1 MRLPD
6 TLKPWHAWLGWFDP
20 ELAGVLG
27 ELMLRLHPML
37 GAFRMRALR
46 GAVEPEGI
54 DDLRRRGS
62 YERLLLSE
70 WAMAEVV
77 PEEFD
82 RRAAA
87 GEHLFLSP
95 KLVAREVDALT
106 VAVFDTGP
114 TQLGAPRLVHV
125 AMWILLAQRAQA
137 AKARFA
143 WGVLGKPGELH
154 AADTPQA
161 LKRLLDARTYTPG
174 GGVVARDGLD
184 PQHAALSLSERL
196 EREWTLRLDAA
207 DPSPGERWS
216 IGSHA
221 HGYGLGHRVD
231 VQRASQDELAIVIAA
246 RQARRELRLNLPD
259 PNVSSRLLRGRFES
273 VAREQSVLPG
283 TGRLSLKQPPL
294 ISFGGNSVAVPLIG
308 ENAANVYRL
317 PRGTMRSQSPP
328 KTTRWSKEKTLLAAT
343 LVGRHFGGVIAHSD
357 RLEFWQLAPLRR
369 ADLPPVEEFDPAAS
383 RARLLPCFVL
393 NGTFN
398 ASPHARVLLLSGQGR
413 LLSWTHNKFTAR
425 GAEYQILAGRTLA
438 IANAGNDHA
447 LHLRQLGNELHC
459 EFLGV
464 QTGRILEKIALQGEA
479 RAGFVCG
486 RWFGSG
492 WHGGCCVEQPVG
504 GHGGERSSIWRVFL
518 RSQHRAKSADH
529 EIVLPADWKV
539 VGLRMNAADELDL
552 IALRPDRRAVV
563 SIGAQGRATLYESPY
578 QISVASV
585 ATDCDMIALVDLRG
599 RLVVLRDNAKSVLLY
614 AGGGDD

>member
-174 GGVVARDGLD
+174 GAVVARDGLD
-184 PQHAALSLSERL
+184 PEHDAPSLS
-196 EREWTLRLDAA
+196 
-207 DPSPGERWS
+207 
-216 IGSHA
+216 
-221 HGYGLGHRVD
+221 
-231 VQRASQDELAIVIAA
+231 
-246 RQARRELRLNLPD
+246 
-259 PNVSSRLLRGRFES
+259 
-273 VAREQSVLPG
+273 
-283 TGRLSLKQPPL
+283 
-294 ISFGGNSVAVPLIG
+294 
-308 ENAANVYRL
+308 
-317 PRGTMRSQSPP
+317 
-328 KTTRWSKEKTLLAAT
+328 
-343 LVGRHFGGVIAHSD
+343 
-357 RLEFWQLAPLRR
+357 
-369 ADLPPVEEFDPAAS
+369 
-383 RARLLPCFVL
+383 
-393 NGTFN
+393 
-398 ASPHARVLLLSGQGR
+398 
-413 LLSWTHNKFTAR
+413 
-425 GAEYQILAGRTLA
+425 
-438 IANAGNDHA
+438 
-447 LHLRQLGNELHC
+447 
-459 EFLGV
+459 
-464 QTGRILEKIALQGEA
+464 
-479 RAGFVCG
+479 
-486 RWFGSG
+486 
-492 WHGGCCVEQPVG
+492 
-504 GHGGERSSIWRVFL
+504 
-518 RSQHRAKSADH
+518 
-529 EIVLPADWKV
+529 
-539 VGLRMNAADELDL
+539 
-552 IALRPDRRAVV
+552 
-563 SIGAQGRATLYESPY
+563 
-578 QISVASV
+578 
-585 ATDCDMIALVDLRG
+585 
-599 RLVVLRDNAKSVLLY
+599 
-614 AGGGDD
+614 

>member
-6 TLKPWHAWLGWFDP
+6 TLKPWRAWLGWFDP
-20 ELAGVLG
+20 ELVSVLG
-27 ELMLRLHPML
+27 ELMLRLHPLL

-70 WAMAEVV
+70 WALADVV

-114 TQLGAPRLVHV
+114 SQLGAPRLVHV

-143 WGVLGKPGELH
+143 WGVLGKPGELFE
-154 AADTPQA
+154 ADNANA
-161 LKRLLDARTYTPG
+161 LKQLLNERSFTPG
-174 GGVVARDGLD
+174 GEAAWQRAAQAGLA
-184 PQHAALSLSERL
+184 PPREEH
-196 EREWTLRLDAA
+196 EREWQQWLDAA
-207 DPSPGERWS
+207 QPSPGERWS

-231 VQRASQDELAIVIAA
+231 VQRASENELAIVIAA
-246 RQARRELRLNLPD
+246 RQARRETRLNLPD
-259 PNVSSRLLRGRFES
+259 PKLSSRLLRGQFDSVVREES
-273 VAREQSVLPG
+273 VLSGV
-283 TGRLSLKQPPL
+283 GRLSLKQPPL
-294 ISFGGNSVAVPLIG
+294 ISFDGHSVAVPLVG

-317 PRGTMRSQSPP
+317 PSATMRSKSPP
-328 KTTRWSKEKTLLAAT
+328 KITRWAKEKTLLAAT
-343 LVGRHFGGVIAHSD
+343 LIGRHFGGVIAHPD
-357 RLEFWQLAPLRR
+357 KLEFWQLAPMRG
-369 ADLPPVEEFDPAAS
+369 AELPPAEEFDPTAG

-393 NGTFN
+393 RETLNDR
-398 ASPHARVLLLSGQGR
+398 PHARVLLLSGQGR
-413 LLSWTHNKFTAR
+413 LLTWTQNKFTAR
-425 GAEYQILAGRTLA
+425 GAEYQSFAGRTLA
-438 IANAGNDHA
+438 IANAGNDHV
-447 LHLRQLGNELHC
+447 LHMRQLGNDLHC
-459 EFLGV
+459 ELLGA
-464 QTGRILEKIALQGEA
+464 QTGRILEKIALPAEA
-479 RAGFVCG
+479 RAGFLCG
-486 RWFGSG
+486 RWLGTG

-585 ATDCDMIALVDLRG
+585 ATDCDVIALVDLHG
-599 RLVVLRDNAKSVLLY
+599 RLVVLRDRAKSVLVY

>member
-114 TQLGAPRLVHV
+114 SQLGAPRLVHV

-143 WGVLGKPGELH
+143 WGVLGKPGELFD
-154 AADTPQA
+154 ADNADA
-161 LKRLLDARTYTPG
+161 LKRLLNERSFTPG
-174 GGVVARDGLD
+174 GEAAWQRAAQAGL
-184 PQHAALSLSERL
+184 PPPREEH
-196 EREWTLRLDAA
+196 EREWQQWLDAA
-207 DPSPGERWS
+207 QPSPGERWS

-231 VQRASQDELAIVIAA
+231 VQRASETELAIVIAA
-246 RQARRELRLNLPD
+246 RQARREGRLNLPD

-273 VAREQSVLPG
+273 VVREESVLPG

-294 ISFGGNSVAVPLIG
+294 ISYGGDSVAVPLIG

-328 KTTRWSKEKTLLAAT
+328 KITRWAREKTLLAAT
-343 LVGRHFGGVIAHSD
+343 LTGRHFGGVIAHSD
-357 RLEFWQLAPLRR
+357 RLEFWQIAPLRR

-393 NGTFN
+393 KGAFNGT
-398 ASPHARVLLLSGQGR
+398 PHARVLLLSGQGR
-413 LLSWTHNKFTAR
+413 LLSWMHNKFIAR
-425 GAEYQILAGRTLA
+425 GAEYQIFAGRTLA
-438 IANAGNDHA
+438 IANVGNDHV
-447 LHLRQLGNELHC
+447 LHMRQLGNELHC
-459 EFLGV
+459 ELLGA

-479 RAGFVCG
+479 RTGFVCG

-539 VGLRMNAADELDL
+539 VGLRINAADELDL

-599 RLVVLRDNAKSVLLY
+599 RLVVLRDNAKSVLVY

>member
-143 WGVLGKPGELH
+143 WGVLGKPGELFD
-154 AADTPQA
+154 AGNADA
-161 LKRLLDARTYTPG
+161 LKQLLNERSFTPG
-174 GGVVARDGLD
+174 GETAWQRAAQAGLPAPRED
-184 PQHAALSLSERL
+184 Y
-196 EREWTLRLDAA
+196 EREWAQWLDAA
-207 DPSPGERWS
+207 QPSPGERWS

-231 VQRASQDELAIVIAA
+231 VQRANETELAIVIAA
-246 RQARRELRLNLPD
+246 RQARREARLTLPAAG
-259 PNVSSRLLRGRFES
+259 PSSRLLRGEF
-273 VAREQSVLPG
+273 VMPA
-283 TGRLSLKQPPL
+283 QPPAKASRSKGKL
-294 ISFGGNSVAVPLIG
+294 SVKHAPLVSHDGMTIAATLGGIH
-308 ENAANVYRL
+308 AANVYRL
-317 PRGTMRSQSPP
+317 PPSDGEQRAP
-328 KTTRWSKEKTLLAAT
+328 TTTHWGKRKWLLAAT
-343 LVGRHFGGVIAHSD
+343 LDGNRFGGVIPNGSNLDFWEIQGMAH
-357 RLEFWQLAPLRR
+357 APLPHD
-369 ADLPPVEEFDPAAS
+369 DLSVVPGQ
-383 RARLLPCFVL
+383 ARILPCHRL
-393 NGTFN
+393 QNLEG
-398 ASPHARVLLLSGQGR
+398 SQPRLVLLAGGK
-413 LLSWTHNKFTAR
+413 LLSWGVDWSQRLDRKPIRYSLIANNVLTIAGHGRNQLHFLCRRNGQLQIRSMGTHERLLAVAPLEGEVSSAF
-425 GAEYQILAGRTLA
+425 LAGHCV
-438 IANAGNDHA
+438 GESW
-447 LHLRQLGNELHC
+447 LG
-459 EFLGV
+459 G
-464 QTGRILEKIALQGEA
+464 A
-479 RAGFVCG
+479 
-486 RWFGSG
+486 
-492 WHGGCCVEQPVG
+492 CVELRVG
-504 GHGGERSSIWRVFL
+504 GQGGERSSVWRVF
-518 RSQHRAKSADH
+518 RWDGESERNDY
-529 EIVLPADWKV
+529 EIILPSDWKV
-539 VGLRMNAADELDL
+539 LGLRQSAGNQIDL
-552 IALRPDRRAVV
+552 IALRPDRRGVV
-563 SIGAQGRATLYESPY
+563 RIGKDGRSTLYESVPP
-578 QISVASV
+578 ISVGSVASAADTIV
-585 ATDCDMIALVDLRG
+585 LIDLYCS
-599 RLVVLRDNAKSVLLY
+599 LVVLRDNGQSVLFY
-614 AGGGDD
+614 RSGDD

>member
-6 TLKPWHAWLGWFDP
+6 TLKPWHAWLGWFEP

-70 WAMAEVV
+70 WAMADVV

-114 TQLGAPRLVHV
+114 SQLGAPRLVHV

-143 WGVLGKPGELH
+143 WGVLGKPGELFD
-154 AADTPQA
+154 ADSADA
-161 LKRLLDARTYTPG
+161 LKRLLNERSFTPG
-174 GGVVARDGLD
+174 GEAAWQRAAQAGLPPPRED
-184 PQHAALSLSERL
+184 H
-196 EREWTLRLDAA
+196 EREWQQWLDAA
-207 DPSPGERWS
+207 QPSPGERWS

-231 VQRASQDELAIVIAA
+231 VQRASENELGIVIAA
-246 RQARRELRLNLPD
+246 RQARREGRLNLPD
-259 PNVSSRLLRGRFES
+259 PNLSSRLLRGQFGSVVRGES
-273 VAREQSVLPG
+273 VLSG

-294 ISFGGNSVAVPLIG
+294 ISFDGHSVAVPLLG
-308 ENAANVYRL
+308 ENAANIYRL
-317 PRGTMRSQSPP
+317 PRATMRPQSPP
-328 KTTRWSKEKTLLAAT
+328 RITRWAKDKTLLAAI
-343 LVGRHFGGVIAHSD
+343 LVGRHFGGVVAHSE
-357 RLEFWQLAPLRR
+357 RLEFWQLAPLRGV
-369 ADLPPVEEFDPAAS
+369 DLPPVEEFDPAAS
-383 RARLLPCFVL
+383 RARWLPCLVL
-393 NGTFN
+393 KG
-398 ASPHARVLLLSGQGR
+398 ASDGHPHARMLLLSGQGR
-413 LLSWTHNKFTAR
+413 LLTWTQNKFIAR
-425 GAEYQILAGRTLA
+425 DAQYQIFAGRTLA
-438 IANAGNDHA
+438 IANVGNDHA
-447 LHLRQLGNELHC
+447 LHLHQLGNELHC
-459 EFLGV
+459 ELLGA
-464 QTGRILEKIALQGEA
+464 QTGRLLEKIALSGEA
-479 RAGFVCG
+479 RAGFLCG
-486 RWFGSG
+486 RWFGTG

-518 RSQHRAKSADH
+518 RSKHRDKSADH

-539 VGLRMNAADELDL
+539 VGLSMNDADELEL

-578 QISVASV
+578 QISAISV
-585 ATDCDMIALVDLRG
+585 ATDCDVIALIDLQG
-599 RLVVLRDNAKSVLLY
+599 RLVVLRDRAKSVLVY